1 MSLVIQ
7 PRRRRPVHGAVTLLH
22 LSDDDLRAIF
32 GLVDMPF
39 ALKLTCTA
47 LRSVYPERTETS
59 VKHVVKS
66 VGLMV
71 WAHKCGLFRWL
82 TPDSVARQA
91 AKTWPGG
98 DEALAF
104 MTMPHLYDHDIKHT
118 LNIPHMCLVAAS
130 AGLIPMLEW
139 LNYESW
145 AYGGNDCDHA
155 GALCSAARSGHL
167 ACLKWMC
174 TKNPMWYK
182 RDHTEQVL
190 NAAAGAG
197 HVEVARWLMENGAQ
211 IDQVAV
217 KLAAEGGHVP
227 MLVDLLDKGAVWTKR
242 TWHDM
247 YKNLESRYN
256 AYCQEKPIPLPTL
269 QFLVTTQRYWHRRQ
283 AWVNAVTNGHVEA
296 VEWLL
301 GQEPDVAPYWGHD
314 DDAGLDPDSLPNAI
328 HEYEGLEVAAYRGH
342 TGMLACAH
350 RNGVELTEELCI
362 HAAGGGHFETIKWLH
377 AHDAPTS
384 RGAVCEAAGRGD
396 LEMLTFMHAHGYE
409 VDHDVYVSAVES
421 SKLDVLEWLH
431 APPVSCPLPT
441 APRDKREL
449 MDAAVDAADTQVL
462 QWLLDRNVG
471 KLWGRYTMLAA
482 CNGHTVLLEWLLRNG
497 CPCDLNELKDA
508 MRECN
513 TGYQVLVC
521 NMVKDLRDGTLPPL
535 APDPERG
542 AIVAE

>member
-7 PRRRRPVHGAVTLLH
+7 PRRRRPVDGAVTLLH
-22 LSDDDLRAIF
+22 LSDDDLRVIF

-47 LRSVYPERTETS
+47 LRSVHPHTTETS

-71 WAHKCGLFRWL
+71 WARECGLLQWL
-82 TPDSVARQA
+82 VPDQVAWQA

-104 MTMPHLYDHDIKHT
+104 LSMPHLYGHDIEHT
-118 LNIPHMCLVAAS
+118 LDIPCLCRIAAS

-139 LNYESW
+139 LNYGGW
-145 AYGGNDCDHA
+145 VTGGNPCDYA
-155 GALCSAARSGHL
+155 DALCAAACNGHL

-174 TKNPMWYK
+174 QKTPMWYT
-182 RDHTEQVL
+182 RDRAERVL
-190 NAAAGAG
+190 HAAAGEG
-197 HVEVARWLMENGAQ
+197 HIETVRWLMENGAP
-211 IDQVAV
+211 IDQEAV
-217 KLAAEGGHVP
+217 KLAAAGGHVP
-227 MLVDLLDKGAVWTKR
+227 MLVDLLDKGVVWTRNTWRAMYNYLRRDYKR
-242 TWHDM
+242 
-247 YKNLESRYN
+247 
-256 AYCQEKPIPLPTL
+256 AKPIPLPTL
-269 QFLVTTQRYWHRRQ
+269 RFVVTTQRYWHRRQ
-283 AWVNAVTNGHVEA
+283 AWVNAVTTGHVEA

-301 GQEPDVAPYWGHD
+301 GQEPDVAPYWGRD
-314 DDAGLDPDSLPNAI
+314 DDIDHDPDSPPFAE
-328 HEYEGLEVAAYRGH
+328 EYEGLEVAAYRGH

-350 RNGVELTEELCI
+350 RNGATLTEDLCV

-377 AHDAPTS
+377 AHGAPTS
-384 RGAVCEAAGRGD
+384 REAVYEAAGRGD
-396 LEMLTFMHAHGYE
+396 MEMLTFMHAHGYAF
-409 VDHDVYVSAVES
+409 DSDVYVWAVET

-441 APRDKREL
+441 APKDKREL
-449 MDAAVDAADTQVL
+449 MEEAVMAADTQVL

-471 KLWGRYTMLAA
+471 RLGRRYTMLAVS
-482 CNGHTVLLEWLLRNG
+482 NGHTALLEWLLRNG
-497 CPCDLNELKDA
+497 CPCDLHELKYA
-508 MRECN
+508 MRERN

-535 APDPERG
+535 APLPKRE